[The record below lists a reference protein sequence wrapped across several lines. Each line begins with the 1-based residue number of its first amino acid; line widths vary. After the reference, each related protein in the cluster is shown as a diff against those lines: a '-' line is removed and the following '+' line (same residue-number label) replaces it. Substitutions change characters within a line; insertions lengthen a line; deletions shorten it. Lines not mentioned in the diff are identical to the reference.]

1 MGEQCVFILVCLS
14 LQEVREMINLPNTGA
29 DMLPADFE
37 GIAEALKGKC
47 IQIKEF
53 IYMENNPHV
62 NPNPSSVRPR
72 GD

>member
-1 MGEQCVFILVCLS
+1 MKDFERNVWGNSVYLSLS

-47 IQIKEF
+47 IKIIWF
-53 IYMENNPHV
+53 IYMENIPDV
-62 NPNPSSVRPR
+62 NPNP
-72 GD
+72 